1 MVTQIDSISWGAMI
15 DSIRLLLV
23 ISLALLASDGVS
35 SWLVSSS
42 IQVPSSTYG
51 LGSSRLTEI
60 FEVQRLALGL
70 QFFYFQSV
78 IITDI
83 QTSLKI
89 GTWYDKMHTTC

>member
-1 MVTQIDSISWGAMI
+1 MI

-42 IQVPSSTYG
+42 IQVPSSKYG
-51 LGSSRLTEI
+51 LGSLRLTEK
-60 FEVQRLALGL
+60 FEVQRFAVEL
-70 QFFYFQSV
+70 QFFFQSV

-89 GTWYDKMHTTC
+89 GKWYDKMHTTC

>member
-1 MVTQIDSISWGAMI
+1 MI

-42 IQVPSSTYG
+42 IQVPCSKYG
-51 LGSSRLTEI
+51 LGSSRLTEKL
-60 FEVQRLALGL
+60 EVQRFAVGL
-70 QFFYFQSV
+70 QIFDFQSV

-83 QTSLKI
+83 QTTLKI